1 MRPQDIKI
9 GEYYRHRDHPTYAYA
24 KAVEILKPGQGEND
38 KKYIIVKCEWTV
50 YKNSSFGFIKYFRPY
65 DLVKEEAE

>member
-9 GEYYRHRDHPTYAYA
+9 GEYYRHHDHPDYAYA
-24 KAVEILKPGQGEND
+24 KAVEILKPGQGVND

-50 YKNSSFGFIKYFRPY
+50 YKNDNCGFIKYFRPY
-65 DLVKEEAE
+65 DLIKEVTE